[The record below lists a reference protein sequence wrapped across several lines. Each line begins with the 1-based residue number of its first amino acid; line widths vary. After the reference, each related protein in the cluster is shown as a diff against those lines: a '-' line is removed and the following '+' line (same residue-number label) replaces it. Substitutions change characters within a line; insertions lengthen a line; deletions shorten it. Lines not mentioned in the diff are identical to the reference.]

1 MLTHALI
8 FGPCIYDSACMT
20 LLNRFDMISTVLF
33 SLLYRL
39 NSHRK
44 ALLLERSPL
53 KMVGEMPRR
62 PPELGAGAVPPPPP
76 PPPPPLPPPPLLVP
90 VAAADIECEGSG
102 VCIGFCCGMLGF

>member
-1 MLTHALI
+1 MVSFHAALNAT
-8 FGPCIYDSACMT
+8 S
-20 LLNRFDMISTVLF
+20 NRFHMISTVLF